1 MLGATLALGGCS
13 LDSNVLWPSEPDDA
27 PYASAAPVSAPQ
39 PTMAAQSMS
48 ATPPPALGT
57 TNFVPPPVSSP
68 QATGTFV
75 GQKVSQ
81 HRNELRSMQSAINEH
96 NRKLQEIR
104 NVSTANVQRYHGTV
118 AAVTARLQLGTTP
131 GNPVLVNQ
139 WNAAQL
145 ALDRISSDITGMT
158 SLGNSVATDSA
169 MASYLL
175 ESLRATYGL
184 SGAIDEDHRQL
195 GILEDETNRTV
206 VMIDRLLNELSED
219 IARQTTYVG
228 NARGDLTTL
237 SLAVKNGEMYG
248 SSLSN
253 RAFATAAPIASRAP
267 LATRIPPPD
276 GRMIAASGRR
286 PLVVI
291 RFDRPDVPYQQAL
304 YTAVKK
310 AQERKPSAHFD
321 LVAVAPS
328 NGSPAQVQLAQSRSK
343 RYAQDV
349 LRTLSDMGLP
359 SDMVSLSATTSGST
373 ATNEVHIYVR

>member
-1 MLGATLALGGCS
+1 
-13 LDSNVLWPSEPDDA
+13 
-27 PYASAAPVSAPQ
+27 
-39 PTMAAQSMS
+39 
-48 ATPPPALGT
+48 
-57 TNFVPPPVSSP
+57 
-68 QATGTFV
+68 
-75 GQKVSQ
+75 
-81 HRNELRSMQSAINEH
+81 
-96 NRKLQEIR
+96 
-104 NVSTANVQRYHGTV
+104 
-118 AAVTARLQLGTTP
+118 
-131 GNPVLVNQ
+131 
-139 WNAAQL
+139 
-145 ALDRISSDITGMT
+145 
-158 SLGNSVATDSA
+158 
-169 MASYLL
+169 
-175 ESLRATYGL
+175 
-184 SGAIDEDHRQL
+184 
-195 GILEDETNRTV
+195 
-206 VMIDRLLNELSED
+206 MIDRLLNELSED

-373 ATNEVHIYVR
+373 STNEVHIYVR